1 MKDNK
6 FITTTANGD
15 SERIRFPDIF
25 PATSETGNDHLTIA
39 DLWRVLQ
46 KRRWLVLGSLG
57 FVVLLVT
64 AISILLPRR
73 YDAYAKLLLDL
84 EGSENLAL
92 DQVVMP
98 VGIDLDTKL
107 QTQMR
112 IVQSDTIATGV
123 IEELGLQNEPE
134 FVGKQTR
141 TGRSFANLDVR
152 TRAALVDRFHR
163 AVRVELIPKTEII
176 EIHFRS
182 GDPSFAANVANAV
195 ARTYLEN
202 NFQTKYQAMRQTSDW
217 LTKQL
222 DDVKKNGEIAEQQLI
237 SYQKKTGL
245 LGTDETHNIVVDRL
259 ELLNKALSEAEG
271 DRIMKE
277 AKYRIAMTEN
287 PDLIANVV
295 PESLLGTLYKQ
306 RADSRS
312 EYAQLAAK
320 YGVSY
325 PRVIQ
330 LQSQLSELDSSI
342 AQETVKV
349 SESLRA
355 EYRAALRSQ
364 EMLQA
369 TFEKQKDSAF
379 KMNEDAIQYGIM
391 RREVESSRDL
401 YEGLLKK
408 LKEAGILAG
417 LRSSNINI
425 IDVATVPVVPVEPRI
440 PLNIALG
447 CVGGLLF
454 GISAAFIVESVD
466 SSIRTPE
473 DVENYCSLPPL
484 GIIPSVSSTSSTA
497 RRTLV
502 SGTTPQLILPVT
514 VEHRNSGTAEAF
526 RALRTSLMLSS
537 PGVPPQVVVVTS
549 AVMQEGKSFVSI
561 NLAVVL
567 AQTGQQV
574 LLVDADMRRPAVTK
588 YMGIP
593 MNAGLSACLA
603 GTKEPGAMIEKV
615 EEIPGLHVMPAG
627 LLPPYPAEL
636 LASEALP
643 RLVQGWREQF
653 QYVVIDTPPALAVT
667 DAVVSARVADAVVLV
682 ARSEKTRR
690 QSLTRVRDL
699 LIKSRAHIAGVVVND
714 LSYDSVDYRQY
725 YGYYGN
731 NYDAYYHSGNG
742 SGRAKV
748 NSDNSHTL

>member
-447 CVGGLLF
+447 CDGGLLF

-473 DVENYCSLPPL
+473 DVENYCRLPPL
-484 GIIPSVSSTSSTA
+484 GIIPSVSSANSSGRRMLVPGPTS
-497 RRTLV
+497 
-502 SGTTPQLILPVT
+502 QIILPVT
-514 VEHRNSGTAEAF
+514 VEHRNSGSAEAF

-537 PGVPPQVVVVTS
+537 PGAPPQVVVVTS

-574 LLVDADMRRPAVTK
+574 LLVDADSERSFPPIRFGEATVVFGCRRSAASALAARTVSDSLISTTGLTLTLRGAEIPEPDSRPCLHSIPHSTSVATIPNAFGGRNTGKGRSRRQFRGSVSDSVELLFRRATEARSGVTK
-588 YMGIP
+588 
-593 MNAGLSACLA
+593 NAIS
-603 GTKEPGAMIEKV
+603 
-615 EEIPGLHVMPAG
+615 HV
-627 LLPPYPAEL
+627 
-636 LASEALP
+636 S
-643 RLVQGWREQF
+643 LVQGQGELSGENL
-653 QYVVIDTPPALAVT
+653 DTMSTLALSSPAPSSPWANRLNGGSYRA
-667 DAVVSARVADAVVLV
+667 S
-682 ARSEKTRR
+682 
-690 QSLTRVRDL
+690 RDP
-699 LIKSRAHIAGVVVND
+699 A
-714 LSYDSVDYRQY
+714 
-725 YGYYGN
+725 
-731 NYDAYYHSGNG
+731 
-742 SGRAKV
+742 
-748 NSDNSHTL
+748 

>member
-1 MKDNK
+1 V
-6 FITTTANGD
+6 TPESGD
-15 SERIRFPDIF
+15 
-25 PATSETGNDHLTIA
+25 DHLSIA

-46 KRRWLVLGSLG
+46 KRLWLVLGSL
-57 FVVLLVT
+57 FLVVLFVT
-64 AISILLPRR
+64 TISFLLPRR
-73 YDAYAKLLLDL
+73 YDASSKLLLDL

-107 QTQMR
+107 QTQIR
-112 IVQSDTIATGV
+112 IVQSDTIAASV

-134 FVGKQTR
+134 FAGKQPGPR
-141 TGRSFANLDVR
+141 RSLANLDVR
-152 TRAALVDRFHR
+152 VRAALVDRFHR
-163 AVRVELIPKTEII
+163 GLTVNLIPKTEII

-182 GDPSFAANVANAV
+182 GDASFAANVANAV
-195 ARTYLEN
+195 ARTYIEN
-202 NFQTKYQAMRQTSDW
+202 NFQTKYQAMQQTSDW

-222 DDVKKNGEIAEQQLI
+222 DDVKNKGEIAEQQLI

-287 PDLIANVV
+287 PDLIANIV
-295 PESLLGTLYKQ
+295 PESLLGALYKQ

-330 LQSQLSELDSSI
+330 LQSQLNELDSSI
-342 AQETVKV
+342 SQETVKV
-349 SESLRA
+349 SETLRA
-355 EYRAALRSQ
+355 EFRAALRSQ

-369 TFEKQKDSAF
+369 AFEKQKDNAF
-379 KMNEDAIQYGIM
+379 KMNQDAIQYGIM

-425 IDVATVPVVPVEPRI
+425 IDVASVPVVPVEPKI

-447 CVGGLLF
+447 CVGGLIF
-454 GISAAFIVESVD
+454 GISAAFVVEGLD

-473 DVENYCSLPPL
+473 DVEIYCGLPPL
-484 GIIPSVSSTSSTA
+484 GIIPSVSSAGSTGRSMLA
-497 RRTLV
+497 A
-502 SGTTPQLILPVT
+502 GNKPQLILPVT
-514 VEHRNSGTAEAF
+514 VEHRNSGSAEAF

-537 PGVPPQVVVVTS
+537 PGAPPQVVVVTS

-574 LLVDADMRRPAVTK
+574 LLVDADMRRSAVTK
-588 YMGIP
+588 YLGIP
-593 MNAGLSACLA
+593 TNAGLSACLA
-603 GTKEPGAMIEKV
+603 GTKESGAMIEGV
-615 EEIPGLHVMPAG
+615 AEIPGLHVLPAG
-627 LLPPYPAEL
+627 RTPPYPAEL

-643 RLVQGWREQF
+643 RLVEGWRERF
-653 QYVVIDTPPALAVT
+653 QYIVIDTPPALAVT

-690 QSLTRVRDL
+690 QSLTRARDL
-699 LIKSRAHIAGVVVND
+699 LKQSRVHIAGVVVND
-714 LSYDSVDYRQY
+714 LSPDSVDYRQY

-731 NYDAYYHSGNG
+731 DYGAYYHNGNE
-742 SGRAKV
+742 SAK
-748 NSDNSHTL
+748 DNVV